1 MSKEEIVAFLN
12 DMIDALT
19 WTRAGLIFLAAGM
32 TVILLMLF
40 ENRTTLFN
48 RFVDPVPVENIA
60 VPWNASEETKAELA
74 TLIQQDIIGGVV
86 LTEVDLKKNRS
97 TIRFWAVRDQLF
109 RNEVKAVLDELLPQ
123 AFFDSDPRNNGQMI
137 QVLNNQFVCVD
148 SKDTIFIRFFPD
160 IDKQYPRVCRLAV
173 PPFSGQF
180 AGMVTILL
188 TRPPTADEIA
198 ALKIEMTRVSVELYL
213 RDIQHSYK

>member
-19 WTRAGLIFLAAGM
+19 WTRAGLIFLAASM

-60 VPWNASEETKAELA
+60 VPWKASEETKAELA
-74 TLIQQDIIGGVV
+74 KLVQQDLVGGAV
-86 LTEVDLKKNRS
+86 LTEVDLKKNRN
-97 TIRFWAVRDQLF
+97 TIRFWAVKDPVF
-109 RNEVKAVLDELLPQ
+109 KNEVKAVLDELLPQ
-123 AFFDSDPRNNGQMI
+123 AFFDTDPRNNGQMI
-137 QVLNNQFVCVD
+137 QVLNNQFVCVP
-148 SKDTIFIRFFPD
+148 SKDTIFLRFFPD
-160 IDKQYPRVCRLAV
+160 IDTRYPTVCRLAV

-180 AGMVTILL
+180 AGMVTIIL
-188 TRPPTADEIA
+188 TRPPTGDETA

>member
-1 MSKEEIVAFLN
+1 
-12 DMIDALT
+12 MIDALT